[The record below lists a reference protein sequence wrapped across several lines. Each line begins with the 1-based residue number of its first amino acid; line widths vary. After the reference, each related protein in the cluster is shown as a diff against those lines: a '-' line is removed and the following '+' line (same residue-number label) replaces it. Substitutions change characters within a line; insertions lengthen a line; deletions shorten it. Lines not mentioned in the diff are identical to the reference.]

1 LTLVSFIN
9 LKFITRKLCLPNKSS
24 HSGFIIDTYSEADS
38 TIETSLQIKTLTTQT
53 EVCQA
58 IVDKLGAFFSGSRAN
73 ALEKTDL
80 YIFVLSFLTQ
90 ICKYKN

>member
-1 LTLVSFIN
+1 M
-9 LKFITRKLCLPNKSS
+9 
-24 HSGFIIDTYSEADS
+24 
-38 TIETSLQIKTLTTQT
+38 TQT

-80 YIFVLSFLTQ
+80 YFVYSEFFKLRFVNK
-90 ICKYKN
+90 I

>member
-1 LTLVSFIN
+1 M
-9 LKFITRKLCLPNKSS
+9 
-24 HSGFIIDTYSEADS
+24 
-38 TIETSLQIKTLTTQT
+38 LTTQT

-73 ALEKTDL
+73 ALEKDWLVYFL
-80 YIFVLSFLTQ
+80 YILSFLTQ

>member
-1 LTLVSFIN
+1 ML
-9 LKFITRKLCLPNKSS
+9 
-24 HSGFIIDTYSEADS
+24 
-38 TIETSLQIKTLTTQT
+38 KTLTTQT

-80 YIFVLSFLTQ
+80 YIFVHTEFL
-90 ICKYKN
+90 NSDL

>member
-1 LTLVSFIN
+1 M
-9 LKFITRKLCLPNKSS
+9 
-24 HSGFIIDTYSEADS
+24 
-38 TIETSLQIKTLTTQT
+38 LTTQT

-80 YIFVLSFLTQ
+80 YIFVRSFVTQ
-90 ICKYKN
+90 ICKYKTKT

>member
-1 LTLVSFIN
+1 M
-9 LKFITRKLCLPNKSS
+9 
-24 HSGFIIDTYSEADS
+24 
-38 TIETSLQIKTLTTQT
+38 LTTQT

-80 YIFVLSFLTQ
+80 YFVYTEFL
-90 ICKYKN
+90 NSDL

>member
-1 LTLVSFIN
+1 M
-9 LKFITRKLCLPNKSS
+9 
-24 HSGFIIDTYSEADS
+24 
-38 TIETSLQIKTLTTQT
+38 TQT

-80 YIFVLSFLTQ
+80 YILYILSFLTQ
-90 ICKYKN
+90 ICKK

>member
-1 LTLVSFIN
+1 M
-9 LKFITRKLCLPNKSS
+9 
-24 HSGFIIDTYSEADS
+24 
-38 TIETSLQIKTLTTQT
+38 LTTQT

-80 YIFVLSFLTQ
+80 YIFVHTEFL
-90 ICKYKN
+90 NSDL